1 MGKFGLGYGSECHL
15 LRYLGRHRRVLDLR
29 VLEAVGHGQS
39 VDWLDFDFAPQAT
52 PMQDAELVGLDFL
65 DPLPKLR
72 AAWAQFWP
80 QTGSAMNWDGVAWLR
95 GEGPPELLLVE
106 AKANTGEIESSTGA
120 KGAGRDLIGRSLGR
134 VGQELGAPAGADWLT
149 DYYQAA
155 NRIAVLWFL
164 LEHGVPARLLN
175 VYFVG
180 DKRGSGRSCPMTPT
194 EWKPALDAQSK
205 HLGLPPGHPLESRMH
220 TLYLPVAG

>member
-1 MGKFGLGYGSECHL
+1 
-15 LRYLGRHRRVLDLR
+15 
-29 VLEAVGHGQS
+29 
-39 VDWLDFDFAPQAT
+39 
-52 PMQDAELVGLDFL
+52 MQVTAW
-65 DPLPKLR
+65 R
-72 AAWAQFWP
+72 A
-80 QTGSAMNWDGVAWLR
+80 
-95 GEGPPELLLVE
+95 
-106 AKANTGEIESSTGA
+106 
-120 KGAGRDLIGRSLGR
+120 
-134 VGQELGAPAGADWLT
+134 AGADWLT